1 MLRAGVTTH
10 AAPVGPEGDTA
21 GALLHVRADD
31 VLLDR
36 EATAAELVVAEA
48 AAPGEA

>member
-1 MLRAGVTTH
+1 MTH